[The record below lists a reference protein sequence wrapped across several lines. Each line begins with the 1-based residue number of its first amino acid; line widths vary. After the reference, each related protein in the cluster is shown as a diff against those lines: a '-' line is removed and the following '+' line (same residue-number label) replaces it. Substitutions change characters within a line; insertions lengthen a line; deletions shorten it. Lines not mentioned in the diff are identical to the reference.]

1 MVPAMSMRTGC
12 FWYRPHSMLK
22 NTRQPGSSSHMRISC
37 PIMPCSLATLSGVKY
52 GDWTKESRI
61 SSEALKLSEQL
72 KK

>member
-1 MVPAMSMRTGC
+1 
-12 FWYRPHSMLK
+12 
-22 NTRQPGSSSHMRISC
+22 MRISC